1 MNIENLVDRYCR
13 LIISHKIK
21 TLVIT
26 LILIL
31 LISSGIR
38 FLETPSG
45 YRGFVEN
52 DFPEYQ
58 KILNLE
64 EKYGMIDTLSFLI
77 KPKNGTVF
85 QKDVLQLIHELTEIS
100 WKTPYSTRVS
110 SLTNYQFTTVEGD
123 DLDISDFVKD
133 VSLLTDSDLQELQTI
148 ALQEKSIVNFILSE
162 NSKVTFVNIN
172 LDIPIGTGFDDPIKF
187 ADDQKK
193 IFFEKY
199 PDILVLVA
207 GSAQFSHNFQTTA
220 QSDAQTM
227 YPGFLFLIIILA
239 YILLRS
245 AIASLLSLIIIFLS
259 ILPSLGTVGW
269 MGYEAQPPLIIA
281 PIIILTIALA
291 HSIHILSIALTNISE
306 GMSKEK
312 SIISSI
318 KINFVPVF
326 LTSFTTA
333 IGMAGIN
340 FGKIP
345 AISDMANT
353 VVIGSAFSFL
363 TSIILLPVLFM
374 LLPIKPHGKATLV
387 FGFLEKLSKLLI
399 NYKYYIIVFIGLIT
413 IYLSTLLPNLY
424 FDDEFDSYFDRVEEW
439 KEVKDIVNKEFGS
452 SFFIFSD
459 LPSQKTDGITSPEY
473 LNDLQKFASW
483 LDSLEE
489 VAVTTTVVD
498 VIKTLNQNMNGGSK
512 EYYTIPDNKALNAQY
527 FLLYEFSVPY
537 GMDLKNQITANKS
550 DSRVLIR
557 MNMFTSREGIELKEK
572 VDKWLTDNMPYY
584 NSPGVAG
591 IPIMMPYVYQE
602 NTKGLMRGLAFSFT
616 FIILVI
622 GLSLKSLRFGL
633 ISIVPNIIPF
643 VLAYGILAL
652 FTNILTFSH
661 TVAVIISL
669 GLVVDATIHFMTKF
683 KSATSQNLSVNDA
696 IKYCFKY
703 VGYPIIVASLCLFSG
718 FLFLLQ
724 SDFMTNFILG
734 GMCSLII
741 LIALIIDLL
750 VLPALILIFG
760 RRSYH

>member
-353 VVIGSAFSFL
+353 VVIGAAFSFL

>member
-31 LISSGIR
+31 LISSGTR

-353 VVIGSAFSFL
+353 VVIGAAFSFL